1 MQEDVGVDNRKVVL
15 EYISDN
21 PGSHLR
27 KIARDLDIRLST
39 LRYHLDYLEK
49 KGSIVCQKQKNLK
62 VYFASGK
69 LKPLE
74 KTLTPLLQQKRFR
87 DIILVL
93 IDSPGM
99 TFSQIVDKLSIG
111 SSTASKYINTLED
124 RKILFHEKSGREK
137 KYYIN
142 DEKSVIE
149 LLTTYKQF
157 MADMSY
163 EIRTPM
169 NTIIG
174 MTSLLLDEKLTPEQ
188 RDFVETIKVSG
199 DALMSIINNIL
210 DFTKIERETIT
221 LEVQDFNL
229 RDCIE
234 EALDSVA
241 LKAAEKK
248 LNLACIIDK
257 NTPGVIMGDKDRLR
271 QILVNLLN
279 NAVKFTEK
287 GEALVSAS
295 SKLSGSP
302 YEIHFAI
309 KDTGVGIPSNKIA
322 HLFESYSQAMDRLSE
337 SFSQADFESF
347 SHANDP
353 ITEKYTGTGL
363 GLAIS
368 KKLVELMGGKI
379 WAESKVGVG
388 STIHFTIKA
397 EHVISTLPFD
407 GIEPQLQGK
416 RLLIVEGN
424 KTIRNI
430 LSLQAWDWG
439 MIPTVIDSG
448 QEAIRLVQSGN
459 PFDAVALDI
468 DMAEIDGMPLARIIR
483 KYNKTLPLLTL
494 AFMGQRI
501 EPDLSDVT
509 LIKPIKLSQLH
520 NALIA
525 VFSARAAPMKETVP
539 AIVEIGPSSMR
550 VLLAEDNVSNQKVTM
565 TMLKRLGY
573 SADVA
578 ANGIE
583 ALKALE
589 QQQYDIVLMDVR
601 MPEMDG
607 LEATKIIRQRWPDK
621 GLKIIAITAFALQGD
636 KEKCLA
642 AGMDD
647 YISKPVRM
655 NDLAKLLGKYQP
667 IQSCPGH
674 TIRENMRKPG
684 IANAK
689 DESSSCL

>member
-1 MQEDVGVDNRKVVL
+1 MQEDTGVDNRKAVL
-15 EYISDN
+15 DYISDN

-49 KGSIVCQKQKNLK
+49 KGSIGCQKQNNLK

-69 LKPLE
+69 LKPEE

-93 IDSPGM
+93 IDSPGL
-99 TFSQIVDKLSIG
+99 TFTQIVDKLSIG

-124 RKILFHEKSGREK
+124 KKILFHEKSGREK
-137 KYYIN
+137 RYYIS
-142 DEKSVIE
+142 DEKSVVE

-174 MTSLLLDEKLTPEQ
+174 ITSLLLDEKLTPEQ
-188 RDFVETIKVSG
+188 RDFVEMIKVSG

-221 LEVQDFNL
+221 IAVQEFNL
-229 RDCIE
+229 RDCVE

-241 LKAAEKK
+241 LMAAEKK
-248 LNLACIIDK
+248 LNLAYITDK
-257 NTPGVIMGDKDRLR
+257 NTPGTIDADRNRLR

-279 NAVKFTEK
+279 NAVKFTEN
-287 GEALVSAS
+287 GEVLVSAS
-295 SKLSGSP
+295 SKRSGSL
-302 YEIHFAI
+302 YEIHFVI
-309 KDTGVGIPSNKIA
+309 KDTGTGIPPDQID
-322 HLFESYSQAMDRLSE
+322 HLFESYSEAMDRLSE

-353 ITEKYTGTGL
+353 IAKKYTGTGL

-368 KKLVELMGGKI
+368 KKLVELMKGKI
-379 WAESKVGVG
+379 WAESKVGAG
-388 STIHFTIKA
+388 SSIHFTIKVG
-397 EHVISTLPFD
+397 HVSHILPFA
-407 GIEPQLQGK
+407 GIQPGLQGK
-416 RLLIVEGN
+416 HVLIIENN

-439 MIPTVIDSG
+439 MIPTTVDSI
-448 QEAIRLVQSGN
+448 QEAARLVQGGT
-459 PFDAVALDI
+459 PFDVIALDN
-468 DMAEIDGMPLARIIR
+468 DMPEIEGVSLARMIR
-483 KYNKTLPLLTL
+483 KYHKTLPLLTL
-494 AFMGQRI
+494 AFVGQRI
-501 EPDLSDVT
+501 EPDLSDAT
-509 LIKPIKLSQLH
+509 LTKPIKLSQLH
-520 NALIA
+520 NALTA
-525 VFSARAAPMKETVP
+525 VLTARAAPIKEP
-539 AIVEIGPSSMR
+539 LPIVEETRPGSLR

-573 SADVA
+573 NADVA
-578 ANGIE
+578 ANGKE
-583 ALKALE
+583 ALRALE
-589 QQQYDIVLMDVR
+589 KQQYDLVLMDVR
-601 MPEMDG
+601 MPEMGG
-607 LEATKIIRQRWPDK
+607 LEATRIIRQRWPEK
-621 GLKIIAITAFALQGD
+621 GPKIVAITAYALQGD

-655 NDLAKLLGKYQP
+655 NELAKLLGKYQL
-667 IQSCPGH
+667 S
-674 TIRENMRKPG
+674 R
-684 IANAK
+684 NAT
-689 DESSSCL
+689 S